1 MLKTNKF
8 FTIKMLNR
16 CVTLYESLSKI
27 NRDFNS
33 FIKGQV
39 GMGNF
44 HFEHLNTEEQEAKR
58 NNPP

>member
-44 HFEHLNTEEQEAKR
+44 HFEHLKNDVPR
-58 NNPP
+58 INRL